1 MQVLEVLDVET
12 WDGGERHAHAYYL
25 DATKCKKEDV
35 KDAHSRVTKR
45 VLVVFDSISDMM
57 DNSVV
62 KVRARALAKLDP
74 FERQAL
80 GIRD

>member
-1 MQVLEVLDVET
+1 MQVLEVLDVEA
-12 WDGGERHAHAYYL
+12 WDGGEHHRHAYYL

-35 KDAHSRVTKR
+35 KDKHAIVTKR
-45 VLVVFDSISDMM
+45 VIVVFNSVADMM
-57 DNSVV
+57 DNRVEN
-62 KVRARALAKLDP
+62 VRKRALAKLDP